1 MSEQPIGEV
10 ADVRADERIDAA
22 ALAAYLRDRLDTG
35 DAPLEIKQFPGGHS
49 NLTYLLRFGDREL
62 VLRRPPLGPVA
73 PKAHDMAREFRVL
86 SELWRAYPPAPRA
99 YLFCDDASLIGA
111 SFYVMER
118 RRGVVIRRRIP
129 AELADSADARRRL
142 SEALID
148 ALADLHAVDY
158 RAVGLG
164 DLGKPDGFVE
174 RQVRGWAERWQR
186 AKTRELP
193 AIEELWAWLLA
204 RIPASPTPALI
215 HNDFKFDNVMYA
227 AGDPGKI
234 VAVFDWEM
242 CTIGDPLMDLGT
254 LLGYWVHDD
263 DPEVFLAGMTSPTN
277 LEGFPRREQLIERY
291 GRRTGIDVSKI
302 AFYRVFACYK
312 TAVVAEQIYVRYVRG
327 QTKDERFAML
337 GPVVPLLVEAASR
350 IANDSR
356 L

>member
-1 MSEQPIGEV
+1 
-10 ADVRADERIDAA
+10 
-22 ALAAYLRDRLDTG
+22 
-35 DAPLEIKQFPGGHS
+35 
-49 NLTYLLRFGDREL
+49 
-62 VLRRPPLGPVA
+62 VA
-73 PKAHDMAREFRVL
+73 PKAHDMGREFRVL
-86 SELWRAYPPAPRA
+86 AELWRAYPPAPRA
-99 YLFCDDASLIGA
+99 YLLCDDASVIGA
-111 SFYVMER
+111 AFYVMER
-118 RRGVVIRRRIP
+118 RRGVVIRRHLP
-129 AELADSADARRRL
+129 PELGDTPDVRRRI

-158 RAVGLG
+158 RAVGLA
-164 DLGKPDGFVE
+164 DLGKPEGFVE

-193 AIEELWAWLLA
+193 AIEELSAWLCA
-204 RIPASPTPALI
+204 RIPPSAPPALV

-227 AGDPGKI
+227 AGDPGRI

-242 CTIGDPLMDLGT
+242 CTIGDPLVDLGT

-263 DPEVFLAGMTSPTN
+263 DPEIFLAGMTSTTN

-337 GPVVPLLVEAASR
+337 GPVVPLLVEAACQ

>member
-1 MSEQPIGEV
+1 MSEQPVGEV

-86 SELWRAYPPAPRA
+86 SELWRVYPPAPRA

-118 RRGVVIRRRIP
+118 RRGVVIRRRLP
-129 AELADSADARRRL
+129 AELGDSAEARRRL
-142 SEALID
+142 SQALID

-158 RAVGLG
+158 RAVGLA
-164 DLGKPDGFVE
+164 DLGKPGGFVE
-174 RQVRGWAERWQR
+174 RQVRGWADRGVVCVAAGAASHFAAAGARPQR
-186 AKTRELP
+186 LQVRQRHVCRRRSRQDRRGVRLGDVHDRRS
-193 AIEELWAWLLA
+193 A
-204 RIPASPTPALI
+204 RRPR
-215 HNDFKFDNVMYA
+215 YA
-227 AGDPGKI
+227 AR
-234 VAVFDWEM
+234 
-242 CTIGDPLMDLGT
+242 
-254 LLGYWVHDD
+254 LLGARRRPRGLPGGHDVAD
-263 DPEVFLAGMTSPTN
+263 ESRRVPAPRAVDRALRPAHRN
-277 LEGFPRREQLIERY
+277 RRLEDRLLPG
-291 GRRTGIDVSKI
+291 
-302 AFYRVFACYK
+302 FACYK

-337 GPVVPLLVEAASR
+337 GPVVPLLVEAACQ
-350 IANDSR
+350 IAKASR

>member
-1 MSEQPIGEV
+1 MSAEPPSEV
-10 ADVRADERIDAA
+10 ADVRAGEQIDAA
-22 ALAAYLRDRLDTG
+22 ALTAYLRERLDCG
-35 DAPLEIKQFPGGHS
+35 DRPLEVRQFPGGHS

-86 SELWRAYPPAPRA
+86 SALWQVYPRAPRA
-99 YLFCDDASLIGA
+99 YVYCDDAAIIG
-111 SFYVMER
+111 SPFYVMER
-118 RRGVVIRRRIP
+118 RRGVVIRRHVPPELGDTP
-129 AELADSADARRRL
+129 ATRRRI

-158 RAVGLG
+158 RAVGLAG
-164 DLGKPDGFVE
+164 LGKPDGFVE

-186 AKTRELP
+186 AKTREVP
-193 AIEELWAWLLA
+193 AFEELEAWLLA
-204 RIPASPTPALI
+204 RVPASPPPSLV

-227 AGDPGKI
+227 ADDPGNV

-242 CTIGDPLMDLGT
+242 CTIGDPLVDLGT

-263 DPEVFLAGMTSPTN
+263 DPVVFLSGMVSPTN
-277 LEGFPRREQLIERY
+277 LPGYLRREELCERY
-291 GRRTGIDVSKI
+291 AERTGIDLAKI
-302 AFYRVFACYK
+302 AFYRAFACYK

-327 QTKDERFAML
+327 QTQDERFAML
-337 GPVVPLLVEAASR
+337 EPIAPMLVDAAGE
-350 IANDSR
+350 IAKQSG